1 VDVPAWPARAQ
12 APCSLS
18 MNGIRAASLTGGSP
32 RFTGAKEHRHRRQ
45 QIDASVALMA
55 VEAYENAKVARWVR
69 RHGLSSRR
77 AETT

>member
-1 VDVPAWPARAQ
+1 
-12 APCSLS
+12 
-18 MNGIRAASLTGGSP
+18 MASTGTSTLLIVYERHPGRFPTGGSP